1 MFCSCGLN
9 NLTAPA
15 TVTRWINAD
24 RFLTGLRRINLFV
37 GGYGSG
43 KSEVAINFAIGLKK
57 WGLKVSIADLDIVNP
72 YFRSR
77 EARKVL
83 EGSGI
88 EVLLPPVEIMES
100 DLPIIQPEIIGALK
114 NPEKFLVLDLGG
126 DPVGA
131 RVLASLSP
139 WVPKDEIDS
148 FFVLNSRRPW
158 TRTVESTKKMIEA
171 IADSCG
177 FAITRIAVN
186 SHLIEETSVAVIEEG
201 IKLAELVSKVT
212 KIPIGFVAIES
223 RFFATTQFA
232 NLLYPVLVMERHLLK
247 PWERDSR
254 LGPAR
259 FKI

>member
-1 MFCSCGLN
+1 MFCSYGLN
-9 NLTAPA
+9 NISAGTN
-15 TVTRWINAD
+15 TRWINAD
-24 RFLTGLRRINLFV
+24 RFLLGLRRINLFV

-43 KSEVAINFAIGLKK
+43 KSEVAINFAIGLKE
-57 WGLKVSIADLDIVNP
+57 WGFKVTVADLDIVNP

-83 EGSGI
+83 EGFGI

-100 DLPIIQPEIIGALK
+100 DLPIIQPEIVGALK

-131 RVLASLSP
+131 RVLASISP

-171 IADSCG
+171 ITDSCG
-177 FAITRIAVN
+177 FPITHLIVN

-201 IKLAELVSKVT
+201 IKLAESVSKVAM
-212 KIPIGFVAIES
+212 IPIGFVAIES
-223 RFFATTQFA
+223 RFFDITQFA
-232 NLLYPVLVMERHLLK
+232 NLPYPVLVMERYLLK
-247 PWERDSR
+247 PWEKDSR